1 MLSNKRPLAL
11 FEFGSWGHIPNYLRL
26 IFEYW
31 NRHEELGILHAVVGG
46 ELVNNHAAV
55 FESLNISANDR
66 IRISQV
72 TAEEEK
78 VIRRFNVMERGPE
91 HAASETSNKY
101 LFMWSLIQSHLAKID
116 PHHSLFL
123 TLDDLMLPL
132 CAGLRSATDFSGIFF
147 RPFFQYQD
155 AWAEATPSVGH
166 LRSLPGRLLLNR
178 FLRHPQLKYTFCIDE
193 TIADAIGDKVPCRLV
208 YLPDPVRIPAR
219 NATPEEV
226 HGLRRQL
233 GIPTGKRVFLFF
245 GDITERKGLWNLF
258 EAISKLSDSDAAQMC
273 VAIVGKAGTGTE
285 ARLSREISELSARSP
300 ISFVRRPE
308 YVSEDELNRW
318 IAASDVILAPYNKHV
333 GMSGVLLLAAAH
345 ARPVISQ
352 EFGLMGNLTRVHELG
367 QTCNPADPAGLAEA
381 LRKFLSGEPGDLWD
395 KQRSAEFAR
404 SHSHEKFA
412 ETLFATLFPSR

>member
-1 MLSNKRPLAL
+1 MSDKRPLAL

-46 ELVNNHAAV
+46 ELIANHPAV
-55 FESLNISANDR
+55 FERLNIGVQER
-66 IRISQV
+66 IRISQI

-78 VIRRFNVMERGPE
+78 VVRRFNVMERGAE
-91 HAASETSNKY
+91 HASSETSNKY

-116 PHHSLFL
+116 PHHALFM

-166 LRSLPGRLLLNR
+166 LRALPSRLLLNR

-193 TIADAIGDKVPCRLV
+193 TVADTIGDKVPCRLV
-208 YLPDPVRIPAR
+208 YLADPVRIPAR
-219 NATPEEV
+219 SPALEEMRN
-226 HGLRRQL
+226 LRRRL
-233 GIPTGKRVFLFF
+233 GIPDGKRVFLFF

-258 EAISKLSDSDAAQMC
+258 EAIPKLNDSDCAQMC
-273 VAIVGKAGTGTE
+273 VAIVGKTGAGTE
-285 ARLSREISELSARSP
+285 ARLGWEIGKLSARSS
-300 ISFVRRPE
+300 ISFVQRLE
-308 YVSEDELNRW
+308 YVSEDELSRW
-318 IAASDVILAPYNKHV
+318 VAASDVILAPYNKHV

-352 EFGLMGNLTRVHELG
+352 E
-367 QTCNPADPAGLAEA
+367 
-381 LRKFLSGEPGDLWD
+381 
-395 KQRSAEFAR
+395 
-404 SHSHEKFA
+404 
-412 ETLFATLFPSR
+412 